1 LWGLVSLNGCQSII
15 TTLTVFVRSHHSC
28 LLIVVLIN
36 FHPKGGDNRG
46 GVSVLSRTAIVSVN
60 GGTPVS
66 IRQRS
71 GSSGIIL
78 SQPLN
83 VTFNAGGENTLTF
96 AGFNGG
102 T

>member
-1 LWGLVSLNGCQSII
+1 MPAFILII
-15 TTLTVFVRSHHSC
+15 GYLQ
-28 LLIVVLIN
+28 
-36 FHPKGGDNRG
+36 GGDNRG
-46 GVSVLSRTAIVSVN
+46 GVSVLSRTATVSVN
-60 GGTPVS
+60 GGAPVS

-83 VTFNAGGENTLTF
+83 VTFNAGQGNTLTF

-102 T
+102 K